1 MNIFVKKILSKK
13 TPHNKVVKKLREGG
27 YSSKM
32 VNGKV
37 FIYKTTEPFV
47 NKRMVTHIFID
58 NG

>member
-13 TPHNKVVKKLREGG
+13 TPHHKVVKKLKEGG
-27 YSSKM
+27 YSSKI

-37 FIYKTTEPFV
+37 FIYKSTKPFI
-47 NKRMVTHIFID
+47 NKRLKDHIFIN